1 MWDKAVIHPHQKVL
15 MLKGRVQLYKRNPYL
30 CASLTLKTSTRQVP
44 YSIGLSHKNLPG
56 SQASFYN
63 SVVQTEHSVI
73 IKSLPL
79 VTQLRQ
85 ISLNTKQILKLQ
97 TKRRTQFSRLQ
108 RFVSKG
114 SNHNQQDQ
122 TATEINATCI
132 KTF

>member
-1 MWDKAVIHPHQKVL
+1 MEKSKHVRIEIILRNTVLIYTSVVLIVHLLVIIKII
-15 MLKGRVQLYKRNPYL
+15 RI
-30 CASLTLKTSTRQVP
+30 S
-44 YSIGLSHKNLPG
+44 LSHKNLPG

-97 TKRRTQFSRLQ
+97 TKRRTQFSRMQ
-108 RFVSKG
+108 RFVSKV